1 MTDPNKLHKLKGEMD
16 GYQAYSPEK
25 VNELVEIYLSGANRE
40 KLKPEFRSSRAPLAI
55 PTSAFG
61 LNASSTPV

>member
-1 MTDPNKLHKLKGEMD
+1 MD